1 MSPNRADER
10 STRGSKSNDRRLTS
24 GTWGKLRENGRRRER
39 GPINALPSWRRRQHG
54 GRSWIAGGF
63 LLPSVV
69 AIGRPHR
76 TNYRLGSCSWV
87 PLRVA
92 WIGGEALL
100 EHAAVSSVNRRTVP
114 TTASTVDP
122 SPFFYQQKWRKDI
135 FFLIKEI
142 DLLFERI
149 NCEIFED

>member
-1 MSPNRADER
+1 MGLEENYARTDER
-10 STRGSKSNDRRLTS
+10 EKSYQRSAVRGGGSLAA
-24 GTWGKLRENGRRRER
+24 
-39 GPINALPSWRRRQHG
+39 ALE
-54 GRSWIAGGF
+54 IAGGF

-100 EHAAVSSVNRRTVP
+100 EHAADSSLNRRTIP
-114 TTASTVDP
+114 TTASTIEP
-122 SPFFYQQKWRKDI
+122 FSPLFIYKRRKDI
-135 FFLIKEI
+135 FS
-142 DLLFERI
+142 RI
-149 NCEIFED
+149 NSPRCLKIK

>member
-1 MSPNRADER
+1 MNEVHAGQKVTTGGLP
-10 STRGSKSNDRRLTS
+10 RG
-24 GTWGKLRENGRRRER
+24 REENCARTDGGER
-39 GPINALPSWRRRQHG
+39 GPINAPPSRRRRQHG
-54 GRSWIAGGF
+54 GRSSIAGGF

-122 SPFFYQQKWRKDI
+122 SPFFYQQKKKKIYI
-135 FFLIKEI
+135 FLNKRNWF
-142 DLLFERI
+142 FERI